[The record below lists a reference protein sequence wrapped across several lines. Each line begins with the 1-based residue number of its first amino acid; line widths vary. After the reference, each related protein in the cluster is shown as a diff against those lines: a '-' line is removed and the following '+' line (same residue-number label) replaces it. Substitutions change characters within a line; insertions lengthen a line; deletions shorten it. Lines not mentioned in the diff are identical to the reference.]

1 MAATRSSSGN
11 WFRSPIIF
19 VGEITILLMESV
31 RRSFTRPFEVRELF
45 SQMAF
50 VGVSSVPIVALT
62 SFASGAVLALYL
74 SELLVENGGGELVG
88 AVIGLSVTREL
99 APVIAG
105 IMVAARCGSAMAAQ
119 IGTMAVTEQIDAL
132 RSLAVHPYNY
142 LLVPRVLACLF
153 MLPILG
159 LVGTYGGMVGGLLVS
174 ASIGV
179 PSSQFL
185 RSVEVY
191 LEPWDFVG
199 GLYKTAVFG
208 IIVALVSCQQG
219 LRTEGG
225 AVGVGRSTTNAV
237 VISMVFI
244 YVANYFLAALFY

>member
-1 MAATRSSSGN
+1 MAAARSQSGK

-19 VGEITILLMESV
+19 VGEIAILLMESV
-31 RRSFTRPFEVRELF
+31 RRSFTRPFEVREIF

-199 GLYKTAVFG
+199 GLYKTAAFG
-208 IIVALVSCQQG
+208 VIVALVSCQQG
-219 LRTEGG
+219 LRTHGG

-237 VISMVFI
+237 VVSMVLI